1 MWVKLSRRFYDVP
14 IDFSKKYPVSIPD
27 FESLRHEFYSKIEN
41 TKKITMIWAIGYS
54 RLDNQTKE
62 NLLKKYYC
70 EESYYSL
77 FRVSKKIKQVDLL
90 KWLLDKQ

>member
-1 MWVKLSRRFYDVP
+1 
-14 IDFSKKYPVSIPD
+14 
-27 FESLRHEFYSKIEN
+27 
-41 TKKITMIWAIGYS
+41 MIWAIGYS

-90 KWLLDKQ
+90 EWLLDKQ